1 MFAIFLTS
9 IVSDSIHIKWI
20 SLSNQRCYTQ
30 PTFIN
35 LHPNE
40 YSQKLCYNPLAVNL
54 NRCVTR
60 CKILDEYLV

>member
-35 LHPNE
+35 

-60 CKILDEYLV
+60 CKILDEYLI